1 MSACGRFGVC
11 TAVWAMPIVHVGSF
25 GQVVFAWFILNGMM
39 LLNVSDYCHYMMRGG
54 IILGAVLS
62 NQMLER
68 IR

>member
-1 MSACGRFGVC
+1 
-11 TAVWAMPIVHVGSF
+11 MPIVHVGSF